1 MTAIRITLTGT
12 MIKKIRYEIEFVAV
26 KAILFLANLIPYR
39 MALRLGDIIGFLAF
53 SVFRIRREVTLTNLK
68 NSFGNQYSEREYK
81 KIGSRAYRNI
91 SKSMIEYG
99 LFPSLK
105 KKNLDNLVSID
116 GAEHFQKIKAA
127 GKGAVLVTG
136 HFGSWELMGAY
147 VAQHGWPIDYLV
159 GEQHNLKVNKLM
171 NDHRTMFGIG
181 LIELG
186 VAARGV
192 IKAVREGRM
201 VAMLSDQDA
210 GSDGVIVE
218 FLGRPASTPKG
229 PAAFAIKTG
238 APLLCGVIVRQGL
251 HQRIMVE
258 PPIEIH
264 LTGDKAEDIKVLTQA
279 YTSILGKYIKE
290 YPDHWFW
297 PHRRW
302 KSTS

>member
-1 MTAIRITLTGT
+1 LTDT
-12 MIKKIRYEIEFVAV
+12 TTRKIRYELEYIAV
-26 KAILFLANLIPYR
+26 KALLFLANLIPYK
-39 MALRLGDIIGFLAF
+39 MALGLGDIIGYLAF
-53 SVFRIRREVTLTNLK
+53 SVLRIRRQVTLTNLHK
-68 NSFGNQYSEREYK
+68 SFGNTYTDRQYN
-81 KIGSRAYRNI
+81 KIGCRAYRNI

-99 LFPSLK
+99 LFPSLDK
-105 KKNLDNLVSID
+105 KALDRLLTIE
-116 GAEHFQKIKAA
+116 GGEHFEKIKES

-147 VAQHGWPIDYLV
+147 IAQHGWPIDYLV
-159 GEQHNLKVNKLM
+159 GEQHNLKVNKIM
-171 NDHRTMFGIG
+171 NDHRRMFGIG

-238 APLLCGVIVRQGL
+238 VPLICGYAVRDGY
-251 HQRIMVE
+251 HHRICIE
-258 PPIEIH
+258 PPIDIN
-264 LTGDKAEDIKVLTQA
+264 LTGNKEEDIRAATQA
-279 YTSILGKYIKE
+279 YTSILEKYIKE

-302 KSTS
+302 KSTT

>member
-1 MTAIRITLTGT
+1 MTAIKAITMDT
-12 MIKKIRYEIEFVAV
+12 MMKKIRYEIEYITV
-26 KAILFLANLIPYR
+26 KVILFLVNLIPYR
-39 MALRLGDIIGFLAF
+39 MALCLGNIIGFLAF

-68 NSFGNQYSEREYK
+68 KSFGDRFTDRQYRRL
-81 KIGSRAYRNI
+81 GLRAYSNI
-91 SKSMIEYG
+91 CKSMIEYG
-99 LFPSLK
+99 LFPSFNK
-105 KKNLDNLVSID
+105 KKLEKIITIE
-116 GAEHFQKIKAA
+116 GAEHFQKIKNT

-147 VAQHGWPIDYLV
+147 VAQHDWPIDYLV
-159 GEQHNLKVNKLM
+159 GEQHNLKVNKIM
-171 NDHRTMFGIG
+171 NDHRRMFGIG

-229 PAAFAIKTG
+229 PAAFSLKTG
-238 APLLCGVIVRQGL
+238 APLLCGVIVREGL
-251 HQRIMVE
+251 RQRIVVE
-258 PPIEIH
+258 PPINI
-264 LTGDKAEDIKVLTQA
+264 TPSGDKNEDIRALTQA
-279 YTSILGKYIKE
+279 YTSILSKYIKE

>member
-1 MTAIRITLTGT
+1 MTATRITLTGT
-12 MIKKIRYEIEFVAV
+12 MIKKIRYEIEFAAV

-53 SVFRIRREVTLTNLK
+53 SVIRIRREVTLSNLK
-68 NSFGNQYSEREYK
+68 NSFGNQYSEREYIR
-81 KIGSRAYRNI
+81 IGSRAYRNI

-105 KKNLDNLVSID
+105 KKNLDNLVSIE
-116 GAEHFQKIKAA
+116 GAEHFQQIKAA

-147 VAQHGWPIDYLV
+147 ISHIGFSIDYLV
-159 GEQHNLKVNKLM
+159 GHQHNEKVNDLM
-171 NDHRTMFGIG
+171 NQHRTMFGIG
-181 LIELG
+181 LIEMG

-192 IKAVREGRM
+192 FKAVKDGRM
-201 VAMLSDQDA
+201 VCMLSDQDA
-210 GSDGVIVE
+210 GSDGVIVQ
-218 FLGRPASTPKG
+218 FMGRPASTPKG

-238 APLLCGVIVRQGL
+238 APMAGGFIVREGL
-251 HQRIMVE
+251 RHKIHME
-258 PPIEIH
+258 PMIPFTP
-264 LTGDKAEDIKVLTQA
+264 TGDKQEDIKTLTQA
-279 YTSILGKYIKE
+279 YTSILERYVRQ

-302 KSTS
+302 KSTT

>member
-1 MTAIRITLTGT
+1 MIATKTIMTDI
-12 MIKKIRYEIEFVAV
+12 MMKKIRYKIEYITV
-26 KAILFLANLIPYR
+26 KAILFLVNLISYR
-39 MALRLGDIIGFLAF
+39 MALGLGNLIGFLAF
-53 SVFRIRREVTLTNLK
+53 SIFRIRREVTLTNLK
-68 NSFGNQYSEREYK
+68 KSLGDRFTNKQYKRL
-81 KIGSRAYRNI
+81 GLRAYCNI
-91 SKSMIEYG
+91 CKSMIEYG
-99 LFPSLK
+99 LFPSFNK
-105 KKNLDNLVSID
+105 KKLEKYITIE
-116 GAEHFQKIKAA
+116 GAEHFQKIKEA

-147 VAQHGWPIDYLV
+147 IAQHGWPIDYLV
-159 GEQHNLKVNKLM
+159 GEQHNLKVNEIM
-171 NDHRTMFGIG
+171 NDHRRMYGIG

-192 IKAVREGRM
+192 FKAVREGRM

-229 PAAFAIKTG
+229 PAAFSLKTG
-238 APLLCGVIVRQGL
+238 APLLCGVIVREGM
-251 HQRIMVE
+251 HQRIIVE
-258 PPIEIH
+258 PPINIH
-264 LTGDKAEDIKVLTQA
+264 STGDKNEDIRALTQA
-279 YTSILGKYIKE
+279 YTSVLSKYIRE